1 MKEKI
6 GGDIERAGRP
16 AGAGAEGVGVTTTFG
31 SPRSGGEQC
40 EPERSGD
47 PKVVARVDSHPPDP
61 EVPEKAT
68 RRRFPAKY
76 KLRILAEID
85 ACTERGQA
93 GTILRREGL
102 YSSNV
107 TKWRKQYGNGA
118 LAALE
123 PQKRGRKAH
132 LVNPM
137 AKKLAET
144 EREVER
150 LKTKLR
156 KAETIIDFQKKLS
169 EMLGISQTAPENNE
183 NS

>member
-6 GGDIERAGRP
+6 IGDKERAGRP
-16 AGAGAEGVGVTTTFG
+16 AGAGPGGVDVTTSFG

-47 PKVVARVDSHPPDP
+47 PKDVARVDSLPPDP

-93 GTILRREGL
+93 GAILRREGL

-107 TKWRKQYGNGA
+107 TKWREQRACGA
-118 LAALE
+118 LAALA
-123 PQKRGRKAH
+123 PKKRGRKAH
-132 LVNPM
+132 PVNPM
-137 AKKLAET
+137 AKRLA
-144 EREVER
+144 EVER
-150 LKTKLR
+150 ENERLKKKLR

-169 EMLGISQTAPENNE
+169 EMLGISQGDTGNDENY
-183 NS
+183 